1 MKKTRLSED
10 NDDSVYENSQTEI
23 YFTHDDVIQQE
34 ELRRREKVIDSLAA
48 QQENKLDTEINALER
63 GFNVKTLP
71 EDRGRFRLSHGYL
84 QVEKPPG
91 EYGNISKSNGKFL
104 GESTMRTHLGAS
116 LA

>member
-1 MKKTRLSED
+1 METEFIDEENAPLLGED

-48 QQENKLDTEINALER
+48 QQEKKLDTEIYALER

-71 EDRGRFRLSHGYL
+71 EERGRLDSLTAIFKSKSL
-84 QVEKPPG
+84 QVNTAIYLNPM
-91 EYGNISKSNGKFL
+91 GNS
-104 GESTMRTHLGAS
+104 
-116 LA
+116 